1 LRAIFFGSSTNS
13 PAPTTVESGATKANL
28 NCQKKKE
35 EEEEEDKLVNF
46 RTKGPTKAK
55 TIPMVKQLETLDVT
69 SKFFIKILL
78 KS

>member
-1 LRAIFFGSSTNS
+1 LDRQLTLQHQPLSNRG
-13 PAPTTVESGATKANL
+13 PQKP